1 MEKINNGIIRN
12 EAGKDG
18 LILGLV
24 TVVFMFAS
32 QFAGKIGSP
41 ALSGVLG
48 FFLWLAKFLGCIF
61 LMRWFMSRLVAKY
74 EGVIGAD
81 TFRLGV
87 WIALFSALIL
97 SAFTLVNM
105 LYISPDA
112 VSESFDQIFAQ
123 MGPML
128 DSNSQEAL
136 TALEPKMPVIAF
148 FSNLIYCFL
157 FGVILSAIL
166 SRNIP
171 KADPFAEV
179 KVDDDDD
186 VI

>member
-1 MEKINNGIIRN
+1 M
-12 EAGKDG
+12 
-18 LILGLV
+18 

-128 DSNSQEAL
+128 DSNSQEVRNNIIDSIVICHDFIREKYDKSSVSMREIRRFGIF
-136 TALEPKMPVIAF
+136 LEYFIK
-148 FSNLIYCFL
+148 NL
-157 FGVILSAIL
+157 
-166 SRNIP
+166 
-171 KADPFAEV
+171 
-179 KVDDDDD
+179 
-186 VI
+186 

>member
-1 MEKINNGIIRN
+1 MEKINNVIIRN

-24 TVVFMFAS
+24 TILLMLAS
-32 QFAGKIGSP
+32 QFAGKIDSP
-41 ALSGVLG
+41 AITGVLG

-61 LMRWFMSRLVAKY
+61 LMRFFMKKLVARY
-74 EGVIGAD
+74 DGVIGAD

-87 WIALFSALIL
+87 WVALFSALIC
-97 SAFTLVNM
+97 SAFTLINM
-105 LYISPDA
+105 LYISPDSL
-112 VSESFDQIFAQ
+112 SETFDQLFEQ

-136 TALEPKMPVIAF
+136 TAMEPKMPVISF
-148 FSNLIYCFL
+148 FSTLIYCFL

-179 KVDDDDD
+179 EDDDDD
-186 VI
+186 DI

>member
-1 MEKINNGIIRN
+1 MEKINNSIIRN

-24 TVVFMFAS
+24 TILFMLAS
-32 QFAGKIGSP
+32 QFAGKIDSP
-41 ALSGVLG
+41 AITGVLG

-61 LMRWFMSRLVAKY
+61 LMRFFMKKLVAGY
-74 EGVIGAD
+74 DGVIGAD

-87 WIALFSALIL
+87 WVALFSALIC
-97 SAFTLVNM
+97 SAFTLINM
-105 LYISPDA
+105 LYISPDSL
-112 VSESFDQIFAQ
+112 SETFDQLFEQ

-136 TALEPKMPVIAF
+136 TAMEPKMPVISF
-148 FSNLIYCFL
+148 FTTLVYCFL

-166 SRNIP
+166 SKNIP

-179 KVDDDDD
+179 EADDDDD
-186 VI
+186 I